1 MCGQKKN
8 TYVIMCVNFN
18 FMAIHRELEE
28 RTVARLEVPVDDF
41 NGSFCMEVMH
51 SCGVNNN

>member
-1 MCGQKKN
+1 
-8 TYVIMCVNFN
+8 
-18 FMAIHRELEE
+18 MAIHKELEE
-28 RTVARLEVPVDDF
+28 RTVAGLEVSVNDF